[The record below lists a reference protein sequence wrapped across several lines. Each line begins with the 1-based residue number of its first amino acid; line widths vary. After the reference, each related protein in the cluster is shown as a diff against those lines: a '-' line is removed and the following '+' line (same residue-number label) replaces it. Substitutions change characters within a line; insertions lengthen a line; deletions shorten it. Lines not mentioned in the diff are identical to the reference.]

1 MTPDV
6 YFCVNALKSLL
17 RGHKKPEIYNTDQSS
32 QHTGNAF
39 TTALKDHGA
48 KISMDGEGSCMGN
61 IFIEQF

>member
-1 MTPDV
+1 MTPDD
-6 YFCVNALKSLL
+6 YSCVNALKSVL
-17 RGHKKPEIYNTDQSS
+17 RGHKKPEIYNTDHSS

-48 KISMDGEGSCMGN
+48 KISMDGERRCIDN